1 MSDNAQILAHL
12 SQLGTPQN
20 QFADFL
26 TDPSRGAR
34 LLNGLATLDPTDTA
48 YSSADVF
55 AAVQGLSRICDG
67 LLAHLLEKHGGQ
79 ERIRNRAPAEKL
91 LALLRAGPVN
101 DRKSLNRLIGTFY
114 DDWPYAAHWR
124 RDLYRIPQGGITA
137 MALIFGGMQKLR
149 DMMDEQ
155 SGLA

>member
-1 MSDNAQILAHL
+1 MNAEILAHL
-12 SQLGTPQN
+12 AQLGAPQN

-26 TDPSRGAR
+26 SDASRGPR
-34 LLNGLATLDPTDTA
+34 LITGLNSLDPTDTA
-48 YSSADVF
+48 YASPVVF
-55 AAVQGLSRICDG
+55 AAVQGLSRMCDG
-67 LLAHLLEKHGGQ
+67 LLDHLLEKYGSH

-101 DRKSLNRLIGTFY
+101 DRKSLNRIIGTFY
-114 DDWPYAAHWR
+114 DEWPYAAHWR
-124 RDLYRIPQGGITA
+124 RDLYRIPQGGLTVA
-137 MALIFGGMQKLR
+137 ALVFGGMQKLR